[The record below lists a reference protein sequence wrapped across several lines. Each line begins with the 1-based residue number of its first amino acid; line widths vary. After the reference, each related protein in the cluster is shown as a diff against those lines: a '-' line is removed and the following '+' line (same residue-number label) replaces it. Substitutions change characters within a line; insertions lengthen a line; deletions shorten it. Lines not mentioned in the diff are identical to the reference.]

1 LPGSLRSADVIK
13 RARRGRSPLR
23 RAPTGAPTN
32 LLDDEQV
39 GQELL
44 VGVCRFLSNP
54 TARARGVCKEIDV
67 IVVGMHEAKTQL
79 SKLVK
84 RAAAGEEIVVAN
96 AGKPVAK
103 IVAYTPPRTVRKL
116 GMLAGQ
122 ITIKPGFDYLP
133 PGFREAFS
141 G

>member
-1 LPGSLRSADVIK
+1 M
-13 RARRGRSPLR
+13 
-23 RAPTGAPTN
+23 
-32 LLDDEQV
+32 
-39 GQELL
+39 
-44 VGVCRFLSNP
+44 
-54 TARARGVCKEIDV
+54 
-67 IVVGMHEAKTQL
+67 IVVGMHEAKSQL

-96 AGKPVAK
+96 AGKPVAR
-103 IVAYTPPRTVRKL
+103 IVAYTPPKTARKP

-122 ITIKPGFDYLP
+122 IEIKPGFDELP